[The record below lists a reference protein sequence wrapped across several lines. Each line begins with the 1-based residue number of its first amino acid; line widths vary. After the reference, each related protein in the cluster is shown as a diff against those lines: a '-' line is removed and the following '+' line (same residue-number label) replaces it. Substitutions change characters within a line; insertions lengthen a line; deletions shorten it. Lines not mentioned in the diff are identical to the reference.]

1 MTEDLLRPL
10 LLEMQKNNAF
20 QKQLLAQKLA
30 DDTPKQLLMSNLF
43 EIINARLLHTR
54 IVKELDD
61 VEDASKGTAAATAE
75 QLTGS
80 KDAGSFLSAVNTSD
94 LNVTNQLERMI
105 RGLEVVGE
113 SVILLGETITKQ
125 FDMSVVPNLI
135 RELSLRGGGTADIM
149 SGIEESVDKM
159 KSSFTGLRARVAQ
172 GEFPF
177 ASDMGDTGT
186 ASKDDGNE
194 IVPKGKTKPASK
206 AKEDAKEEKTFLQKI
221 TGAITEPITTVG
233 NIFEKVG
240 EKFTVKNTLLATLIS
255 AGILILLNASKGFQ
269 ELIRTTILA
278 FKNFFSTFIPGTESS
293 VMDMTA
299 GQVGIIIGTILFF
312 ARNRIKAA
320 LLKATGSAT
329 TAAMLKGFAKNILL
343 STLGFVI
350 GAYRFLLLGANPFLL
365 LGGIAVYFFDEIK
378 SIMSSLLNFIG
389 NKIRN
394 LFGFGDTDFMKD
406 ASDFYGNLFSGAK
419 DTEVKPNNKNSFTI
433 DVPGAAGALSNM
445 SSPTIINNNM
455 ITQSNNASHNHQH
468 SNVSITDSQQ
478 EVTGL

>member
-30 DDTPKQLLMSNLF
+30 DDTPKQLLMGNLF

-135 RELSLRGGGTADIM
+135 RELSLRGGGTADVM
-149 SGIEESVDKM
+149 GGIEESVDKM
-159 KSSFTGLRARVAQ
+159 KSSFTGLRTRVAQ
-172 GEFPF
+172 GEFPI
-177 ASDMGDTGT
+177 ASDMGNTGT

-206 AKEDAKEEKTFLQKI
+206 EKEDAKKEKSFMQKI
-221 TGAITEPITTVG
+221 SEAITSPIKTVG

-240 EKFTVKNTLLATLIS
+240 EKFTVKNTLLATLLTT
-255 AGILILLNASKGFQ
+255 GIFLLMDAFKGFRDF
-269 ELIRTTILA
+269 IKNTILG
-278 FKNFFSTFIPGTESS
+278 FENLLTLNFSKMTE
-293 VMDMTA
+293 
-299 GQVGIIIGTILFF
+299 GQVKGIIYTILFF
-312 ARNRIKAA
+312 ARKMILNGLIAA
-320 LLKATGSAT
+320 ASSLGITAMLSTFAT
-329 TAAMLKGFAKNILL
+329 TILAMTTKFVGKTFGFFLARANPILL
-343 STLGFVI
+343 FGTIVTLF
-350 GAYRFLLLGANPFLL
+350 Y
-365 LGGIAVYFFDEIK
+365 DEIK
-378 SIMSSLLNFIG
+378 NVLL
-389 NKIRN
+389 KTV
-394 LFGFGDTDFMKD
+394 DTIKRAFSGEIDFVGS
-406 ASDFYGNLFSGAK
+406 AADFYGNLFSGAK
-419 DTEVKPNNKNSFTI
+419 DTEIKPDNKNSFTI
-433 DVPGAAGALSNM
+433 DVPGAAGAFSNM
-445 SSPTIINNNM
+445 SAPTYITNNM
-455 ITQSNNASHNHQH
+455 VTQSSASHNHQH

-478 EVTGL
+478 DITGL